1 VKLIRFVWIFG
12 VARFKLMNDI
22 LFWINIV
29 VKIALIKIIYMCFTK
44 YGLRP
49 FSKSLEDHHA
59 INFEFPIFSNQHVFS
74 IWNRDLHTR
83 CFFDVKGI
91 VLPFTKTTKKN
102 LFFQKYNFILKNI
115 QPSLPKIKK
124 IISCLKNKI
133 HGLS

>member
-1 VKLIRFVWIFG
+1 VWIFG

-29 VKIALIKIIYMCFTK
+29 VKIDLIKIIYLCFTK
-44 YGLRP
+44 HYLRP
-49 FSKSLEDHHA
+49 FSKSLEDHLA
-59 INFEFPIFSNQHVFS
+59 INFEFSIFYNHDVFN

-83 CFFDVKGI
+83 CFFDVKRI
-91 VLPFTKTTKKN
+91 LLPFTKTTKKN
-102 LFFQKYNFILKNI
+102 LFFWKYNFILNNI
-115 QPSLPKIKK
+115 RPSLQKIKIK